1 VKFDHLQKLNV
12 WFMEQMAAL
21 KAAGMS
27 DQELKDPAVADLA
40 LRKVF
45 EEHFDELHS
54 DQEFIEEV
62 FATVSDKAFPED
74 LRELATQAREEGNI
88 EIGPYLNVIAD
99 HREKTFRA
107 EL

>member
-1 VKFDHLQKLNV
+1 
-12 WFMEQMAAL
+12 MEQMAAL
-21 KAAGMS
+21 KAEGMS

-45 EEHFDELHS
+45 EEHFDELRS

-62 FATVSDKAFPED
+62 FAVVSDKAFSED

-88 EIGPYLNVIAD
+88 EIGPYLNLIAD
-99 HREKTFRA
+99 HREKTFWP

>member
-1 VKFDHLQKLNV
+1 
-12 WFMEQMAAL
+12 MEQMAAL
-21 KAAGMS
+21 KAEGKS

-45 EEHFDELHS
+45 EEHFDELRS
-54 DQEFIEEV
+54 DQEFMEEV
-62 FATVSDKAFPED
+62 FAAVSDKAFPED

-88 EIGPYLNVIAD
+88 EIGPYLKVIAD
-99 HREKTFRA
+99 HREKTFWP

>member
-1 VKFDHLQKLNV
+1 
-12 WFMEQMAAL
+12 MEQMAAL
-21 KAAGMS
+21 KAEGMS

-45 EEHFDELHS
+45 EEHFDELRS

-62 FATVSDKAFPED
+62 FAVVSDKAFSED